1 MRGLRFDRPGVVL
14 AAMALVVLVI
24 IAAIGSMDSGIR
36 RSVVDLFG
44 YGGPHSDES
53 SGTRTLFHTGVSIDG
68 TKNGETY
75 STYDARRHRTG
86 QTGFRGFGCPGSCE
100 RHEAGY
106 RWAAEKGVAR
116 PRNCRGPSWEFVE
129 GCAAFV
135 LESGRP

>member
-1 MRGLRFDRPGVVL
+1 MMGLRTDRPGLFL

-24 IAAIGSMDSGIR
+24 IVGLGAMDPSLR

-53 SGTRTLFHTGVSIDG
+53 SGSRTLFHTGVPISGI
-68 TKNGETY
+68 KNGKTY
-75 STYDARRHRTG
+75 TAYDRRRHAQGTA
-86 QTGFRGFGCPGSCE
+86 GFRGFACSGECE

-106 RWAAEKGVAR
+106 RWAEAQNVTS
-116 PRNCRGPSWEFVE
+116 PRNCRGPNWEFVE

-135 LESGRP
+135 LGKKA